1 MYAIHNNDGDSKVDL
16 HEQYEKSVLAPL
28 RRRLSD
34 VVGSTATA
42 TPIHASPA
50 RKISLTSSSLTVDD
64 QCNTNCKEN
73 GKNATPAVSHVNMTA
88 CEKQTTPDATRHR
101 QTKKLKSW

>member
-1 MYAIHNNDGDSKVDL
+1 MDL

-34 VVGSTATA
+34 VGSTATA

-50 RKISLTSSSLTVDD
+50 RKISLTSTSLTVDD
-64 QCNTNCKEN
+64 KCSTKCKEN
-73 GKNATPAVSHVNMTA
+73 GKNAIPAVSHVNMTA
-88 CEKQTTPDATRHR
+88 CEKLTTPDATRHR